1 MQCRL
6 SEREQSYLSNACSGC
21 HMYIIQATP
30 YFILEHAEENLQGYC
45 TVLYYQRP
53 SDACLA
59 W

>member
-45 TVLYYQRP
+45 TVLVVSRT
-53 SDACLA
+53 
-59 W
+59 